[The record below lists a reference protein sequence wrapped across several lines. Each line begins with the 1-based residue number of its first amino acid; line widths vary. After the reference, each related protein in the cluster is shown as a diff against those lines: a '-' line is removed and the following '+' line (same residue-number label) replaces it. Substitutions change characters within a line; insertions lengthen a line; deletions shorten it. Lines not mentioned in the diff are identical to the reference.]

1 MLIRVMA
8 MMKQTVQESDSKDWD
23 PDLPELIRSHP
34 ANLANLHAYTL
45 DGHDETDNP
54 GK

>member
-8 MMKQTVQESDSKDWD
+8 MMKRTVQESDSKYWGS
-23 PDLPELIRSHP
+23 DLPELIQSH
-34 ANLANLHAYTL
+34 LANLYAYTR
-45 DGHDETDNP
+45 DGHDEMDNP

>member
-8 MMKQTVQESDSKDWD
+8 MMERTVQESDSKDWGS
-23 PDLPELIRSHP
+23 DLPELIRSHP
-34 ANLANLHAYTL
+34 ADLHAYTC